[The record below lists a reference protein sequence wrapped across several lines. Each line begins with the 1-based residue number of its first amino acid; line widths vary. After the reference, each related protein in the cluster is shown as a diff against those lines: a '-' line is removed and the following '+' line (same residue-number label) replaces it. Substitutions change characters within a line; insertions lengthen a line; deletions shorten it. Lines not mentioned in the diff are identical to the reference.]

1 MNFDNEKRERYYGL
15 RKGSCRKFVIFRI
28 EDEDLDSFLKNEC
41 SRKDT
46 TNPIYKLVEVTDKVF
61 PKQNEK
67 VFTCLT
73 ARPQKDKQIPFYYIK
88 TINTSR

>member
-1 MNFDNEKRERYYGL
+1 MGVAEK
-15 RKGSCRKFVIFRI
+15 IPRI
-28 EDEDLDSFLKNEC
+28 LS
-41 SRKDT
+41 
-46 TNPIYKLVEVTDKVF
+46 IKLVEVTDKVF

-88 TINTSR
+88 TINTCLDIRGKKFEREFWRTTEKDNEID

>member
-1 MNFDNEKRERYYGL
+1 MCLNDFQRSWNTVWNDFRF
-15 RKGSCRKFVIFRI
+15 RK
-28 EDEDLDSFLKNEC
+28 C

-73 ARPQKDKQIPFYYIK
+73 ARPQKDKQIPFYYI
-88 TINTSR
+88 NTCLDIRGKKFEREFWRTTFDG